1 MLLAC
6 TSIIAMKLETKIP
19 PQIYG
24 PRAAY
29 ACKRFGFSLSVV
41 CALAACTGDTMAAS
55 MDYPHR
61 PLRIIVPFTAGG
73 GTDIL
78 ARMIG
83 KHLTDTWSQQ
93 VVVDNR
99 SGANGVIAAELAAR
113 ANPDGHTLLM
123 VAIGHALN
131 PLLQKKLPYDTERD
145 FQPVSMTAMLPL
157 LLAVHPSVKANN
169 TRELVTLSRDSAKPL
184 TYASGGIGSSQ
195 HLATELL
202 NNMAKIKLTH
212 VPYKGGAPGI
222 VDLLAGQVQLMITS
236 ILSVTPH
243 SRAGRLRV
251 LGIAT
256 AKRSAMLPDIPTIA
270 EGGVPGYESIA
281 WYGLVAPA
289 GIPAPVLD
297 KLAAEVIKGT
307 KSKDIQDAL
316 IKQGAEPVGNGPK
329 EFTAFIKTETAKY
342 ARVIRSAGI
351 MAE

>member
-1 MLLAC
+1 MAPDKNRAFKN
-6 TSIIAMKLETKIP
+6 S
-19 PQIYG
+19 G
-24 PRAAY
+24 PRHVAARN
-29 ACKRFGFSLSVV
+29 CLGVTLSTFCV
-41 CALAACTGDTMAAS
+41 LAACTANAMAAS
-55 MDYPHR
+55 TDYPNR

-83 KHLTDTWSQQ
+83 KHLTEAWGQP

-99 SGANGVIAAELAAR
+99 SGANGVIAAELAAK
-113 ANPDGHTLLM
+113 ANPDGHTVLM

-145 FQPVSMTAMLPL
+145 FQPVSMTAILPL

-169 TRELVTLSRDSAKPL
+169 TQELIALARVSGKPL
-184 TYASGGIGSSQ
+184 NYASGGIGSSQ

-202 NNMAKIKLTH
+202 NNMARIKLTH

-251 LGIAT
+251 LGIAS
-256 AKRSAMLPDIPTIA
+256 AKRSPILSDVPTIA

-307 KSKDIQDAL
+307 KSKDMQDAL
-316 IKQGAEPVGNGPK
+316 IKQGAEPVGNGAK

>member
-1 MLLAC
+1 MNLD
-6 TSIIAMKLETKIP
+6 TKIP

-24 PRAAY
+24 PRAASG
-29 ACKRFGFSLSVV
+29 CKRFGFALSAA
-41 CALAACTGDTMAAS
+41 CTLAACTGNTMAAS
-55 MDYPHR
+55 VEYPHR

-78 ARMIG
+78 ARMIS
-83 KHLTDTWSQQ
+83 KHLTDAWGQQ
-93 VVVDNR
+93 AVVDNR
-99 SGANGVIAAELAAR
+99 SGANGVIAAELAAK

-145 FQPVSMTAMLPL
+145 FQPVSMTAILPL
-157 LLAVHPSVKANN
+157 LLAVHPSVKATS
-169 TRELVTLSRDSAKPL
+169 TRELIALARDSAKPL
-184 TYASGGIGSSQ
+184 PYASGGIGSSQ

-202 NNMAKIKLTH
+202 VNMARIKLTH
-212 VPYKGGAPGI
+212 VPYKGGAPGL

-243 SRAGRLRV
+243 SRTGRLRV
-251 LGIAT
+251 LGIAN
-256 AKRSAMLPDIPTIA
+256 AKRSPLLPDIPTIA
-270 EGGVPGYESIA
+270 ESGVPGYESIA

-297 KLAAEVIKGT
+297 KLSAEVIKGT
-307 KSKDIQDAL
+307 KSKDMQDAL

-342 ARVIRSAGI
+342 ARVIRTAGI
-351 MAE
+351 VAE